1 MCVSVCPLRSEQSI
15 CQARA
20 AVMVYDD
27 TNRKWVPAGGST
39 GFSRVHIYH
48 HSGNN
53 AFRVVGRKIQDHQV
67 SCSSSPPPPPQL
79 QNPPPSF
86 LLLFLGSPQLLL
98 QSSFSPQL
106 LLFLLLLTSSSPLHL
121 LRSSSPLL
129 QSSLTPPLLLLLLQ
143 VVINCAIPKG
153 LKYNQATLTF
163 HQWRD
168 ARQVYGLNFGSKE
181 DANVFA
187 SAMMHAL
194 EVLNSQEAGR
204 FHPPRIL
211 LFVQPEGV

>member
-1 MCVSVCPLRSEQSI
+1 MSLCPCSEQSI

-27 TNRKWVPAGGST
+27 ANKKWVPAGGST

-48 HSGNN
+48 HTGNN
-53 AFRVVGRKIQDHQV
+53 AFRVVGRKIQDH
-67 SCSSSPPPPPQL
+67 
-79 QNPPPSF
+79 
-86 LLLFLGSPQLLL
+86 
-98 QSSFSPQL
+98 
-106 LLFLLLLTSSSPLHL
+106 
-121 LRSSSPLL
+121 
-129 QSSLTPPLLLLLLQ
+129 Q

-153 LKYNQATLTF
+153 LKYNQATVTF

-194 EVLNSQEAGR
+194 EVLNSQDTGDR
-204 FHPPRIL
+204 VSPFTPL
-211 LFVQPEGV
+211 LC